1 MTTIILADIAAS
13 ITEFKANPMK
23 VASSAYGERLLLY

>member
-1 MTTIILADIAAS
+1 MTTRILADVAAS

-23 VASSAYGERLLLY
+23 VATSA